1 MNTLYPLNIVQQ
13 INEVIKV
20 EICLNFYKFNLDDIQ
35 LLVLVPLNRTFPFRK
50 SKRILKVW
58 SIIEFIFLY
67 TLRMQALHN
76 FGQCNNLYFPLLHLI
91 FVRLII
97 VLFYLR
103 SKILLFFKIHSI
115 SSSSISSNSYSLCH
129 DNWQVVLKSLRNNL
143 KNGHSWGEDKSN
155 MHQLSQNFQEYM
167 K

>member
-20 EICLNFYKFNLDDIQ
+20 EISLNFYKFNLDDTL
-35 LLVLVPLNRTFPFRK
+35 LLVLVPLNRSFPFRK
-50 SKRILKVW
+50 SKRIVKVLN
-58 SIIEFIFLY
+58 IIEFIFLY
-67 TLRMQALHN
+67 TLRMQALRH

-91 FVRLII
+91 FMKLII
-97 VLFYLR
+97 ILFNLR
-103 SKILLFFKIHSI
+103 SKILLFFKIYSI
-115 SSSSISSNSYSLCH
+115 PSYSISSNSYSLGH
-129 DNWQVVLKSLRNNL
+129 DNWQVVLKSLRNNF
-143 KNGHSWGEDKSN
+143 KNDQSWGEDKSN

>member
-20 EICLNFYKFNLDDIQ
+20 EICLNFYKFNLDGIL

-67 TLRMQALHN
+67 TLRMQALYN

-97 VLFYLR
+97 VLFHLR

-115 SSSSISSNSYSLCH
+115 PSSSISSNSYSLCH

-155 MHQLSQNFQEYM
+155 MHQLSQNFQECM